1 MRVLCLDEGLLVYQF
16 DPAPGQL
23 EGLNF
28 MAIVEGDEALFIDS
42 GYRASM
48 ALALE
53 DLESRRARPV
63 GAIVSHFH
71 PDHDGGLPLLGP
83 VSVWAGEEWR
93 RVAEAWLPPGGA
105 IAVEPTRI
113 VEEEVALGFG
123 RRRLVVHPL
132 PGHSDDSLAVL
143 IDDRWLYVADAVIL
157 TNDGR
162 PLLPSVHSRPVSLH
176 IAAIDWLGGQC
187 SRAFIPG
194 HGAILGDRARREA
207 DLANRRRYLEA
218 IARGGPISF
227 EAATAGCVPPFLGRE
242 WHEENCRT

>member
-16 DPAPGQL
+16 DPVPGQI
-23 EGLNF
+23 EGLNV
-28 MAIVEGDEALFIDS
+28 MALVEGHEVLFLDT
-42 GYRASM
+42 GYRANM
-48 ALALE
+48 ASVLE
-53 DLESRRARPV
+53 DLESRRARPA

-71 PDHDGGLPLLGP
+71 PDHDGGLPLLGSVP
-83 VSVWAGEEWR
+83 VWGGEEWR
-93 RVAEAWLPPGGA
+93 STAEASLPPGGA

-113 VEEEVALGFG
+113 VEEEVALCFG
-123 RRRLVVHPL
+123 RRRLVIHPL

-143 IDDRWLYVADAVIL
+143 IDDRWLYVADAVLL

-176 IAAIDWLGGQC
+176 LAAIDWLQGQS

-194 HGAILGDRARREA
+194 HGAIIGDRARREA

-218 IARGGPISF
+218 IARSGAISF
-227 EAATAGCVPPFLGRE
+227 ETATQGSDPPFLGRE
-242 WHEENCRT
+242 WHEENCRA

>member
-28 MAIVEGDEALFIDS
+28 MAIIEGNEALLVDT
-42 GYRASM
+42 GYRANM
-48 ALALE
+48 ARALE
-53 DLESRRARPV
+53 DLESRRTKPV
-63 GAIVSHFH
+63 GAIISHFH
-71 PDHDGGLPLLGP
+71 PDHDGGLPLLGS
-83 VSVWAGEEWR
+83 VSVWGSEEWR
-93 RVAEAWLPPGGA
+93 STAEAWLPPGGA
-105 IAVEPTRI
+105 IAVEPTLI
-113 VEEEVALGFG
+113 VEEEVPLDFG

-143 IDDRWLYVADAVIL
+143 IDDRWLYVADTVIL

-162 PLLPSVHSRPVSLH
+162 PLLPSVHSRPISLH

-218 IARGGPISF
+218 IASGGPVSF
-227 EAATAGCVPPFLGRE
+227 EAAIAGCDPPFLGRE
-242 WHEENCRT
+242 WHEENCRA